1 MGPAVLDLLRLLP
14 NRVAASS
21 HTRALVINA
30 AATTTVI
37 AANTVMQVRLNR
49 WNGDFYGALE
59 RRDYDTFINQ
69 LGVFLI
75 LAAILLVLVVAQTW
89 LQELGK
95 VLLRVQLTHRLV
107 ARWTAPRAPYR
118 LRLAGEVGA
127 HPDQR
132 LQEDVRNFSELS
144 VGLATGLV
152 QSSLLLLTFVGV
164 LWTLSQAIP
173 VTLFG
178 WTIEVHGLLLWGTL
192 LFAITGS
199 ALTYWIGAPLVKLHN
214 TRYSRE
220 ADFRY
225 AIVQVA
231 DGAQEIAFG
240 RGEAA
245 ERKLVENAFERVRA
259 VMVALA
265 GAIARVTWITS
276 GYGWLA
282 IVAPVALA
290 APAYFS
296 GALTFG
302 EVMMAVQ
309 AFYQVQQSLR
319 WFVDNYPTIADWRA
333 TRIRVDEFHDALETL
348 GTDTPHITV
357 APHPE
362 GHLAFDNVSV
372 KLTDSTATF
381 TVNHAEVKP
390 GERVQIVG
398 PAGVGKSMLFRAM
411 AQLWP
416 WGTGTILMPPPDT
429 VMFLTQRP
437 HLPAGNLADALAYP
451 RARADWGDADYEM
464 ALRRVGLATYIPTMN
479 VVQRWD
485 RDLTLQEQ
493 QSLSFARLMLHR
505 PQWIFLDEATSACI
519 ESQCEVLYSILTEE
533 LANAAII
540 ALARTPTNGLYSRS
554 LQLVR
559 HPEPKIQLDL
569 PQTGQTGGPSAGSP
583 ADPLPAIGRE
593 GVGETTPVRVAGRRT
608 SSIDGGVD

>member
-1 MGPAVLDLLRLLP
+1 MLDLLRLLP
-14 NRVAASS
+14 NRIVASS
-21 HTRALVINA
+21 HTRSLVINA
-30 AATTTVI
+30 AATAFVI
-37 AANTVMQVRLNR
+37 GLNTVMQVRLNT

-59 RRDYDTFINQ
+59 RRDYDTFVNQ

-75 LAAILLVLVVAQTW
+75 LAAILLILVVAQTW

-95 VLLRVQLTHRLV
+95 VLLRVELTHRLV
-107 ARWTAPRAPYR
+107 ERWMAPRAPYR

-132 LQEDVRNFSELS
+132 LQEDVRHFSELS

-173 VTLFG
+173 ITLFG
-178 WTIEVHGLLLWGTL
+178 WTVEVHGLLLWGTL
-192 LFAITGS
+192 LFAMTGS
-199 ALTYWIGAPLVKLHN
+199 LLTFWIGAPLVPLHN
-214 TRYSRE
+214 TRYTRE
-220 ADFRY
+220 AQFRY

-231 DGAQEIAFG
+231 DGAQEIAFA

-245 ERKLVENAFERVRA
+245 ERVLVEDAFGRVRA

-290 APAYFS
+290 APAYFA

-333 TRIRVDEFHDALETL
+333 TRARVDEFHDALEALDTL

-357 APHPE
+357 ATHAD
-362 GHLAFDNVSV
+362 GHLAFENVSI
-372 KLTDSTATF
+372 KLPDSTTTF
-381 TVNHAEVKP
+381 TVDHAEVKP
-390 GERVQIVG
+390 GERVVIVG

-416 WGTGTILMPPPDT
+416 WGGGTILMPPQDT

-451 RARADWGDADYEM
+451 RPRTEWGDPDYEA
-464 ALRRVGLATYIPTMN
+464 ALRRVGLAAYIPTMN
-479 VVQRWD
+479 TVQRWD
-485 RDLTLQEQ
+485 RELSLQEQ
-493 QSLSFARLMLHR
+493 QSLSFARLLLHR

-519 ESQCEVLYSILTEE
+519 ESQCEALLSMLTEE
-533 LANAAII
+533 LADAAVI
-540 ALARTPTNGLYSRS
+540 ALARTPTNGLYSRT

-559 HPEPKIQLDL
+559 HPEPKTQLKL
-569 PQTGQTGGPSAGSP
+569 PEIGGADTPSPGP
-583 ADPLPAIGRE
+583 HADPFPAVHRE
-593 GVGETTPVRVAGRRT
+593 EAGETTPVRVMGRRPP
-608 SSIDGGVD
+608 SSDGTAD